1 MPELEVSV
9 ISIIK
14 RVGKWIVVCLYS
26 VTEVFVSEA
35 LDETGQ
41 LSSEFHNMAS
51 PEKCVREADF
61 LTSQT
66 GIPRRSARWMR

>member
-1 MPELEVSV
+1 MPELEVSI

-14 RVGKWIVVCLYS
+14 RVGKWIVACLYN
-26 VTEVFVSEA
+26 VAEA

-41 LSSEFHNMAS
+41 LSSEFYNMAF